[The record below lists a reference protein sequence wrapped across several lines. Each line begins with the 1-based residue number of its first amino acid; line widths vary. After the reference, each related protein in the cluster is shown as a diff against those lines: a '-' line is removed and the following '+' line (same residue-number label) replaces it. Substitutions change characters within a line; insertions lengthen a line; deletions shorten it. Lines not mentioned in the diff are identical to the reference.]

1 MAKIIVVGC
10 VDNRLPESVRDFL
23 NYQKLKGKY
32 FLANAPAPSL
42 NYKDQE
48 LTLTKVAAAKG
59 VSEVWLIDHLDCA
72 GFALAQESDD
82 LQNHQRHLSEAR
94 TDLIENFGFDTVRTF
109 IAKPNGDEKWEIEE
123 QT

>member
-10 VDNRLPESVRDFL
+10 VDERLPESVRIFL
-23 NYQKLKGKY
+23 DSEGLIGHYV
-32 FLANAPAPSL
+32 LANAPAPSL
-42 NYKDQE
+42 NYKDQK
-48 LTLTKVAAAKG
+48 LTLTKVAEAKG
-59 VSEVWLIDHLDCA
+59 ISEVWLIDHLDCA

-94 TDLIENFGFDTVRTF
+94 TDLIENFGFATVRTF
-109 IAKPNGDEKWEIEE
+109 IAKPNGDEKWDIEE